1 MPSMMLRKLISEAK
15 PMQAGRCCGPNMTMA
30 ASPAATPTAL
40 PCSDSLRMFEQARS
54 TSSSSTKSI
63 D

>member
-1 MPSMMLRKLISEAK
+1 MLSMKLRKLIFRAK
-15 PMQAGRCCGPNMTMA
+15 PMQAGRCCGPNMTTA

-40 PCSDSLRMFEQARS
+40 PYSVSLRMFKQARS